1 MRRLSNILS
10 AVITLCVILLAAS
23 CEKRP
28 LVELSNT
35 HYVKVYVDEELLNVT
50 TGFYNESY
58 SRPAYKSPTV
68 LRVLLADPETGNVKA
83 ERYLRNQGQD
93 ENGHY
98 YDGYIIADPGAYKLI
113 AYNFDTEST
122 IIGAGNN
129 HYYINAYTNEI
140 ASHLYTKIPSRS
152 PSKNKENKDKNS
164 QQAQNEAEGK
174 SPSDPEGKGPVVE
187 SIVYDPDHLF
197 VANSDDLIIPYS
209 ETVDTL
215 RATDGKP
222 YFYAESIVKSY
233 YLQVRVRGAQYIS
246 SAVSLLEGMSG
257 SINLQNKELNLDK
270 PVTVYFEMISDKA
283 TARTSDEEAII
294 YTTFGIF
301 GRIDEMVNML
311 EVTFDFITTY
321 GVPFSATLDISAD
334 FETPEAINNQW
345 LLLDEIITIPEP
357 PPSTGGGG
365 SGGFTP
371 SVDQWSDVESDI
383 VI

>member
-1 MRRLSNILS
+1 MRRLTNILG
-10 AVITLCVILLAAS
+10 AVFTFCVILLAAS

-58 SRPAYKSPTV
+58 NKPSYKSPTV
-68 LRVLLADPETGNVKA
+68 LRVLLTDPETGNVKA
-83 ERYLRNQGQD
+83 ERYLRNQGHD

-98 YDGYIIADPGAYKLI
+98 YDGYIIADPGAYNLI

-122 IIGAGNN
+122 IIGSSNN
-129 HYYINAYTNEI
+129 HFGINAYTNEI

-152 PSKNKENKDKNS
+152 PSRNKENKET
-164 QQAQNEAEGK
+164 QQAQGEAEGK
-174 SPSDPEGKGPVVE
+174 SPTDPDGKGPVVE

-197 VANSDDLIIPYS
+197 VANSDELIIPYS

-233 YLQVRVRGAQYIS
+233 YLQIRVRGAQYIS

-257 SINLQNKELNLDK
+257 SINLQNRELNLDR

-283 TARTSDEEAII
+283 TARTQTEEAVI

-301 GRIDEMVNML
+301 GRIEEMVSML
-311 EVTFDFITTY
+311 EVTFDFMTTY

-345 LLLDEIITIPEP
+345 LLLDDIITIPEP

>member
-28 LVELSNT
+28 LMEVSNT
-35 HYVKVYVDEELLNVT
+35 HYIKVYVNEELLNVT
-50 TGFYNESY
+50 TGFYNENY

-68 LRVLLADPETGNVKA
+68 LRVILTDPETGNVKA
-83 ERYLRNQGQD
+83 ERYLRNQGHD
-93 ENGHY
+93 EHGHY

-174 SPSDPEGKGPVVE
+174 SPSDPEGKGPMIE

-197 VANSDDLIIPYS
+197 VANSDDLVIPYS

-215 RATDGKP
+215 RTTDGKP

-233 YLQVRVRGAQYIS
+233 YLQIKVKGAKYIS
-246 SAVSLLEGMSG
+246 SAVSLLEGMAG
-257 SINLQNKELNLDK
+257 STKLETKLPEQDN
-270 PVTVYFEMISDKA
+270 PVTVYFEMVSDKA
-283 TARTSDEEAII
+283 TARNADDEATI

-301 GRIDEMVNML
+301 GRSGGAENIL
-311 EVTFDFITTY
+311 EVTFDFMTTY
-321 GVPFSATLDISAD
+321 GQPYSATFDITQD
-334 FETPEAINNQW
+334 FEKPEAVEHQW
-345 LLLDEIITIPEP
+345 LLLDHVITIPEP
-357 PPSTGGGG
+357 PPSSGSN
-365 SGGFTP
+365 SGGFQP
-371 SVDQWSDVESDI
+371 SVDEWSDVESDI
-383 VI
+383 II

>member
-1 MRRLSNILS
+1 MMKRLTNILG
-10 AVITLCVILLAAS
+10 AVFTLCVILLAAS

-58 SRPAYKSPTV
+58 NKPSYKSPTV
-68 LRVLLADPETGNVKA
+68 LRVLLTDPETGNVKA
-83 ERYLRNQGQD
+83 ERYLRNQGRD

-98 YDGYIIADPGAYKLI
+98 YDGYIIADPGAYNLI

-122 IIGAGNN
+122 IIGSSNN
-129 HYYINAYTNEI
+129 HFGINAYTNEI

-152 PSKNKENKDKNS
+152 PSRNKENKET
-164 QQAQNEAEGK
+164 QQDQGEAEGK
-174 SPSDPEGKGPVVE
+174 SPTDPEGKGPVVE

-197 VANSDDLIIPYS
+197 VANSDELIIPYS

-257 SINLQNKELNLDK
+257 SINLQNRELNLDR
-270 PVTVYFEMISDKA
+270 PVTVYFEMISDKT
-283 TARTSDEEAII
+283 TARTQTEEAII

-301 GRIDEMVNML
+301 GRIEEMASML
-311 EVTFDFITTY
+311 EVTFDFMTTY

-345 LLLDEIITIPEP
+345 LLLDDIITIPEP

>member
-1 MRRLSNILS
+1 MKKIVIYIM
-10 AVITLCVILLAAS
+10 AVLLCVSTS
-23 CEKRP
+23 CERRP
-28 LVELSNT
+28 LTVADYT
-35 HYVKVYVDEELLNVT
+35 VT
-50 TGFYNESY
+50 VNITIDKDIVNYEMTREPSLMRCIFYDSESGAFITQAFLPPTGGDVSLIPARSY
-58 SRPAYKSPTV
+58 DV
-68 LRVLLADPETGNVKA
+68 LV
-83 ERYLRNQGQD
+83 
-93 ENGHY
+93 
-98 YDGYIIADPGAYKLI
+98 
-113 AYNFDTEST
+113 YNFDTEST
-122 IIGAGNN
+122 WIEDENWFGNI
-129 HYYINAYTNEI
+129 Y
-140 ASHLYTKIPSRS
+140 ASTSLIPDSFRTKLRSRS
-152 PSKNKENKDKNS
+152 TKTDE
-164 QQAQNEAEGK
+164 
-174 SPSDPEGKGPVVE
+174 E

-197 VANSDDLIIPYS
+197 VANSDELIIPYS

-257 SINLQNKELNLDK
+257 SINLQNRELNLDR

-283 TARTSDEEAII
+283 TERTSDEEAII

-301 GRIDEMVNML
+301 GRIEEMVSML
-311 EVTFDFITTY
+311 EVTFDFMTTY

-345 LLLDEIITIPEP
+345 LLLDDIITIPEP

>member
-1 MRRLSNILS
+1 MMKRLTNILG
-10 AVITLCVILLAAS
+10 AVFTFCVILLTVS

-58 SRPAYKSPTV
+58 NKPSYKSPTV
-68 LRVLLADPETGNVKA
+68 LRVLLTDPETGNVKA

-93 ENGHY
+93 EIGHY
-98 YDGYIIADPGAYKLI
+98 YDGYIIADPGAYNLI

-122 IIGAGNN
+122 IIGSSNN
-129 HYYINAYTNEI
+129 HFGINAYTNEI

-152 PSKNKENKDKNS
+152 PSRNKENKET
-164 QQAQNEAEGK
+164 QQTQGEAEGK
-174 SPSDPEGKGPVVE
+174 SPTDPEGKGPVVE

-197 VANSDDLIIPYS
+197 VANSDELIIPYS

-257 SINLQNKELNLDK
+257 SINLQNRELNLDK

-283 TARTSDEEAII
+283 TARTQTEEAII

-301 GRIDEMVNML
+301 GRIEEMASML
-311 EVTFDFITTY
+311 EVTFDFMTTY
-321 GVPFSATLDISAD
+321 GVPFSAKLDISAD

-345 LLLDEIITIPEP
+345 LLLEDIITIPEP